1 MAYRYLNDGR
11 ELGNDPYITYVC
23 RRLAKAKGN
32 GARIVLN
39 MPPRHLKTLLGSVF
53 LTAWLL
59 AWNAAEKIIVVTYSE
74 QLALNTAYLLRKVL
88 QSPWYR
94 RYFPTRLAGDQ
105 NPRL

>member
-1 MAYRYLNDGR
+1 MNNGAALLLGNFESFVRMAYRYLNDGR

-53 LTAWLL
+53 
-59 AWNAAEKIIVVTYSE
+59 
-74 QLALNTAYLLRKVL
+74 
-88 QSPWYR
+88 
-94 RYFPTRLAGDQ
+94 
-105 NPRL
+105 